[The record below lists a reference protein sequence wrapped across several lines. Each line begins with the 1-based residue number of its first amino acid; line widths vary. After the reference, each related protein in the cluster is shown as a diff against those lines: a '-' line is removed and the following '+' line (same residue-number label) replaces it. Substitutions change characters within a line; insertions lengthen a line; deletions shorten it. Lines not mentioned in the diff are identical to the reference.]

1 MRKAENS
8 NAKDK
13 DTSSFEAPRHRPHW
27 LAAFTCLVFGI
38 LIAVA
43 MIDFEPAQ
51 SIQQTTNPTSVNLVG
66 VIGAEYSWWVFH
78 LLGGTAWLIPVF
90 LLRMAFIYLRRA
102 RSLATTRLL
111 AIICCLISFSALMA
125 MQETIYT
132 SKVIYTG
139 GPGGLLGAFLYL
151 TLLKDSLGVFGSA
164 LIFGTIYL
172 VGFVCIFSR
181 DIVADIGQLMHAFTE
196 WRQKRAAQAV
206 AHAEALRMKR
216 EAAAKEAATVN
227 KPTEPKVE
235 AARAEPAKATPLP
248 LPAKPAAPDPT
259 APKPAARPLGKSAEA
274 TPAGKFALNIV
285 KPEETKKAKSVIPQS
300 DDKDYIPFPITLL
313 RGQVKADA
321 VNSEEEHLLNA
332 ANLMRILGEF
342 GVEVKL
348 GDVHVGPVITCYE
361 VVPAAGVRV
370 EKISGLDK
378 NIALGMRAQ
387 SVRIL
392 APIPGKA
399 AVGVEVP
406 NQTSTPVGMR
416 EILESSAWN
425 DEKRELP
432 IALGKDVS
440 GKPLISD
447 LTKMPHLLIAGAT
460 GSGKSVCIN
469 SIVASIVYSK
479 SPKDVRLIMI
489 DPKVVELKVFNILPH
504 MLIPVVTEP
513 KKVPAALKILLKE
526 MERRYQQFAK
536 VNVRNITGFNNRK
549 KEKPQPLPPEQQAE
563 LDGVSE
569 PIEIPERLPYIV
581 AIIDELADLM
591 MIAPAEIETS
601 IARLAQLA
609 RAAGIHII
617 IATQRPSVNVIT
629 GVIKANLPSR
639 IAFQVASQ
647 VDSRTILDGKG
658 AETLIGRGDML
669 FTPPGTSKVVRAQ
682 GAFVADEE
690 IAAIVEFLKE
700 KNGLPQYDNA
710 VKEQIDRTAK
720 EDDED
725 GDEDEDGDMGDDSAL
740 FQQALDVLK
749 STKRASTSM
758 IQRRLR
764 IGYNRAARIMDL
776 MEQKGIVGPENGSSP
791 REILV
796 DLDTYQP

>member
-13 DTSSFEAPRHRPHW
+13 DTSSLEAPRHRPHW

-43 MIDFEPAQ
+43 MIDFEPVQ
-51 SIQQTTNPTSVNLVG
+51 SIQHTTNPTKVNLVG
-66 VIGAEYSWWVFH
+66 VIGAEYSWWIFH
-78 LLGGTAWLIPVF
+78 LLGGTAWLIPLF

-111 AIICCLISFSALMA
+111 AIICCLITFSALMA
-125 MQETIYT
+125 MQETVFT
-132 SKVIYTG
+132 SKVIFTG

-172 VGFVCIFSR
+172 VGFVYIFSR
-181 DIVADIGQLMHAFTE
+181 DIVADIGHLIQSIHA
-196 WRQKRAAQAV
+196 WRQKRAARA
-206 AHAEALRMKR
+206 
-216 EAAAKEAATVN
+216 
-227 KPTEPKVE
+227 
-235 AARAEPAKATPLP
+235 AARAEELRLRREVAAKAAATVSAAPPITPDAAKKPIVPKGDTPLAEPAKDTATPLLAKSTAP
-248 LPAKPAAPDPT
+248 EPATAKLPVRPPAKSSVPAV
-259 APKPAARPLGKSAEA
+259 
-274 TPAGKFALNIV
+274 AGKIELNIV
-285 KPEETKKAKSVIPQS
+285 KPEETKKAKVALPQS
-300 DDKDYIPFPITLL
+300 DDKDYEFPPLKLL
-313 RGQVKADA
+313 REQVKGDA
-321 VNSEEEHLLNA
+321 SNSEEEHQQNA
-332 ANLMRILGEF
+332 ANLLRILGEF
-342 GVEVKL
+342 GVEVTL
-348 GDVHVGPVITCYE
+348 GDIHVGPVITCYE

-406 NQTSTPVGMR
+406 NQKSTPVGLR
-416 EILESSAWN
+416 EILESSVWN

-440 GKPLISD
+440 GKPLVSD

-479 SPKDVRLIMI
+479 SPKDVRLIMV
-489 DPKVVELKVFNILPH
+489 DPKVVELKMFNPLPH

-549 KEKPQPLPPEQQAE
+549 KEKIL
-563 LDGVSE
+563 
-569 PIEIPERLPYIV
+569 
-581 AIIDELADLM
+581 
-591 MIAPAEIETS
+591 
-601 IARLAQLA
+601 
-609 RAAGIHII
+609 
-617 IATQRPSVNVIT
+617 
-629 GVIKANLPSR
+629 SR
-639 IAFQVASQ
+639 RF
-647 VDSRTILDGKG
+647 RC
-658 AETLIGRGDML
+658 
-669 FTPPGTSKVVRAQ
+669 
-682 GAFVADEE
+682 
-690 IAAIVEFLKE
+690 FLH
-700 KNGLPQYDNA
+700 
-710 VKEQIDRTAK
+710 
-720 EDDED
+720 
-725 GDEDEDGDMGDDSAL
+725 
-740 FQQALDVLK
+740 
-749 STKRASTSM
+749 
-758 IQRRLR
+758 R
-764 IGYNRAARIMDL
+764 I
-776 MEQKGIVGPENGSSP
+776 
-791 REILV
+791 
-796 DLDTYQP
+796 